1 MTTILIIED
10 EKELRENLKV
20 FFDIRKYNTLVAAN
34 GLEALGMLDVH
45 TPDIIICDVKMP
57 EMDGYALLQRIRK
70 KEAFAAIPFLF
81 LTAKTSY
88 EDART
93 GMNLGA
99 DDYLYKP
106 FSYKQLEAAVN
117 ARLRRLKQY
126 VKLTPAIEHMGETLT
141 KIGNAPEELKEEI
154 LLLQERLRRKS
165 NQIEAYHHIASHEIR
180 GPVANIM
187 GLVEMLDVEGDGM
200 GVISKLK
207 SAADQLDKTI
217 FDLHNHI
224 DPYLDQYVF
233 SSQWGGKDKV
243 SNIYLLDDS
252 PVLQLIFRQLIKKY
266 YPDITPYIFSSIEEV
281 LLAVEDDKI
290 PEPDIFFLDINLK
303 GENGWEMLEALN
315 ERSLTWDVL
324 ILTSAIEKEERQKAF
339 TFDQVKG
346 FLIKPLTLSQ
356 LNYVFRVPV
365 NIGSNNLS

>member
-1 MTTILIIED
+1 MPTILIIED

-20 FFDIRKYNTLVAAN
+20 FFDIRKYDTLTASN
-34 GLEALGMLDVH
+34 GKEALSVLDNH
-45 TPDIIICDVKMP
+45 KPDIIICDVKMP
-57 EMDGYALLQRIRK
+57 EMDGYALLQKIRK
-70 KEAFAAIPFLF
+70 REAFAATPFLF

-106 FSYKQLEAAVN
+106 FSYKELEAAVN
-117 ARLRRLKQY
+117 ARLRRIQQFVQLSPAVQNLEEN
-126 VKLTPAIEHMGETLT
+126 VGEVLTEMDD
-141 KIGNAPEELKEEI
+141 APEELKEEI
-154 LLLQERLRRKS
+154 LLLQERLRKKS

-187 GLVEMLDVEGDGM
+187 GLVEMLDIEADDL
-200 GVISKLK
+200 GVIAKLK

-224 DPYLDQYVF
+224 DPYLDHNVL
-233 SSQWGGKDKV
+233 SSEWRGKEKV

-252 PVLQLIFRQLIKKY
+252 PVLQLIFKQLIKKY
-266 YPDITPYIFSSIEEV
+266 YPDITPYIFSSIKEV
-281 LLAVEDDKI
+281 LAAVENEDI
-290 PEPDIFFLDINLK
+290 PAPDIFFLDINLK
-303 GENGWEMLEALN
+303 GENGWEMLEELSK
-315 ERSLTWDVL
+315 RSLTWDVL

-365 NIGSNNLS
+365 FIDR